1 MFCPQKPIN
10 ANQENKSLQ
19 VIKREQ
25 NTKNIVQSHYK
36 ESMQD
41 RKNSEISPLQNVKL
55 HQLGMVAWKFCLIL
69 RKKTIIHMH
78 KE

>member
-1 MFCPQKPIN
+1 MFCPQKSIN